1 VSEFLFDLGHES
13 SPSDDR
19 HEDRDY
25 QVAGTEAVWK
35 HLFEYEEEA
44 CQLLAAT
51 GLGKTNMAVSLIK
64 RFLKE
69 FPGKGVIFCT
79 PRIELVQQ
87 TAERL
92 KKLGVGCEIE
102 MGQDRSDHE
111 VTVACYQSLMSRRRY
126 ERFLKS
132 VGLFINDEVHLNFT
146 GKSRHMV
153 DMFRQGQC
161 KIVGMTAT
169 PKKDRTGSIAHTY
182 GSPAFVMDYF
192 QGVEQGWLVPAKSYL
207 CINEHLDL
215 SAWRESWAGKGDDS
229 KEFDSDGRPVSCAA
243 VAKML
248 ARKESVDAVCG
259 MVKEYYD
266 CESSVVFAMSIRQ
279 AEEIA
284 HTLNA
289 MQIPASVVHSNMSK
303 PERRMHLDDYE
314 QGRSSVIV
322 NVGCLTLG
330 WDSTRTSKLFI
341 ARPTKSSCLLV
352 QMLGRGTR
360 MLPGTIRGCTT
371 AEQRRKAIAKSD
383 KPFMEVFDIT
393 DATRSVDLKT
403 SMDVCQPEHDPRL
416 MRRVRARL
424 VSQPTG
430 KAIEVDSIVA
440 EEASMLAE
448 EDKARLEYEYQQRQG
463 ITGSAEFSAYERSMR
478 ADAEG
483 GRGERV
489 LDRWYMPYGKYR
501 GRGFSKIPVGALEW
515 HASAP
520 KTPPDIKRNIRKYLH
535 GKRGDG

>member
-1 VSEFLFDLGHES
+1 MSEFLFDLGDDSE
-13 SPSDDR
+13 PSVER

-25 QVAGTEAVWK
+25 QAEGTAAVWK
-35 HLFEYEEEA
+35 HLYEYEEEA

-64 RFLKE
+64 RHLEE
-69 FPGKGVIFCT
+69 FPDRGVIFCT

-92 KKLGVGCEIE
+92 KSLGVDCEIE
-102 MGQDRSDHE
+102 MGQDKSDHT

-132 VGLFINDEVHLNFT
+132 TGLFINDEVHLNFT
-146 GKSRHMV
+146 SKSRHMV

-169 PKKDRTGSIAHTY
+169 PKKDRSGSVAHTY

-192 QGVEQGWLVPAKSYL
+192 SGVDQGWLVPAKSYL

-215 SAWRESWAGKGDDS
+215 SAWRESWVGKGDDS

-243 VAKML
+243 VSKML
-248 ARKESVDAVCG
+248 ARKESVDSVCG
-259 MVKEYYD
+259 MIKEYYD
-266 CESSVVFAMSIRQ
+266 CESSVVFAMSIAQ

-284 HTLNA
+284 QTLNA
-289 MQIPASVVHSNMSK
+289 MEIPASVVHSNMSK
-303 PERRMHLDDYE
+303 PERRMHLNDYE
-314 QGRSSVIV
+314 EGRSSIIV

-330 WDSTRTSKLFI
+330 WDSPRTSKLFI

-383 KPFMEVFDIT
+383 KPCMEVFDIT

-403 SMDVCQPEHDPRL
+403 SMDVCQPDHDPRL
-416 MRRVRARL
+416 MKRIRNRIRTNK
-424 VSQPTG
+424 TG
-430 KAIEVDSIVA
+430 KAIEVDAIVA
-440 EEASMLAE
+440 EESKMLAE
-448 EDKARLEYEYQQRQG
+448 EDRARLEYEYQQRQG
-463 ITGSAEFSAYERSMR
+463 ITGDANYSAYERSIR
-478 ADAEG
+478 ADAEV
-483 GRGERV
+483 GRGEKV
-489 LDRWYMPYGKYR
+489 LDRWYMPYGRYR
-501 GRGFSKIPVGALEW
+501 GQGFSKIPTGALEW
-515 HASAP
+515 HAAAA
-520 KTPPDIKRNIRKYLH
+520 KTPSDIRRNIRKYLH
-535 GKRGDG
+535 GKLNNG